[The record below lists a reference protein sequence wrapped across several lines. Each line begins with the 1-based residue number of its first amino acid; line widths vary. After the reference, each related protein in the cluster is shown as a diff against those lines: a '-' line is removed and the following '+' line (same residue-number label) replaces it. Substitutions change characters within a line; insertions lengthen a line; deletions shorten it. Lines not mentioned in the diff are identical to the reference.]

1 MNLNV
6 VSVRPGNPAAHWRPY
21 FYSMAMIVVV
31 TGFVLMMQ
39 EQELINIA
47 LFYQLPVI
55 LSAFWWGRWPSYV
68 TALVSMLAF
77 DFLFIPPTYTL
88 SVDDVRYI
96 WSFIT
101 FLLVAFIIGGRT
113 EVLINEAT
121 TASQRE
127 RSMAALYEFSRE
139 IAAIADLDT
148 ILRKLAAQ
156 VAEAFGQR
164 TLVLVPDESGVLLIR
179 ADHSPAAAASTITD
193 SIPALPAL
201 SETEH
206 EAAHWSYREGKPAG
220 RTCGKFTDSDYL
232 YLPMTTRESVVGLL
246 AVRVDSVDIAA
257 EQQRLLD
264 AWAGL
269 AAIAIERTRLMAKQ
283 QEASLLL
290 ESDKLRTA
298 LLNSVSHELRT
309 PLASIIGS
317 VSTLLESET
326 LYSSQDRHELL
337 VNIQDG
343 ANRMDRVVAN
353 LLDSAR
359 LESGMAHLKLDWCDL
374 EDVIGTALRRLREA
388 VRNRNILF
396 TGGSRVAMIRADS
409 VLLEQVMINL
419 IDNSL
424 KYSKPATPIE
434 IGVAAIPDNI
444 VITVA
449 DRGLGIPPDELPH
462 IFDKFYRI
470 RLPAY
475 RVDGTGLGLS
485 ICKGIIEAHGG
496 KISAENRPGGGTIMK
511 ITLPAPPEQLS
522 PVESG

>member
-1 MNLNV
+1 
-6 VSVRPGNPAAHWRPY
+6 
-21 FYSMAMIVVV
+21 
-31 TGFVLMMQ
+31 
-39 EQELINIA
+39 
-47 LFYQLPVI
+47 
-55 LSAFWWGRWPSYV
+55 
-68 TALVSMLAF
+68 
-77 DFLFIPPTYTL
+77 
-88 SVDDVRYI
+88 
-96 WSFIT
+96 
-101 FLLVAFIIGGRT
+101 
-113 EVLINEAT
+113 
-121 TASQRE
+121 
-127 RSMAALYEFSRE
+127 
-139 IAAIADLDT
+139 
-148 ILRKLAAQ
+148 
-156 VAEAFGQR
+156 
-164 TLVLVPDESGVLLIR
+164 
-179 ADHSPAAAASTITD
+179 
-193 SIPALPAL
+193 
-201 SETEH
+201 
-206 EAAHWSYREGKPAG
+206 
-220 RTCGKFTDSDYL
+220 
-232 YLPMTTRESVVGLL
+232 MTTRESVVGLL
-246 AVRVDSVDIAA
+246 AVRMHAFDIAT
-257 EQQRLLD
+257 EQWRLLD

-359 LESGMAHLKLDWCDL
+359 LESGMVQLKLDWCDL

-388 VRNRNILF
+388 IRNRNIIF
-396 TGGSRVAMIRADS
+396 TGCSQVAMIRADS

-434 IGVAAIPDNI
+434 IGITAVPESI

-462 IFDKFYRI
+462 IFNKFYRI

-475 RVDGTGLGLS
+475 RVHGTGLGLS

-496 KISAENRPGGGTIMK
+496 EITAENRPGGGTIMK
-511 ITLPAPPEQLS
+511 ITLPAPPEEPS

>member
-1 MNLNV
+1 MKLNF
-6 VSVRPGNPAAHWRPY
+6 VSVRPGNPTARWRAY
-21 FYSMAMIVVV
+21 LYSLAMIGVV
-31 TGFVLMMQ
+31 TIFILMLQ

-68 TALVSMLAF
+68 TALLSMLAF
-77 DFLFIPPTYTL
+77 DFLFISPTYTL

-113 EVLINEAT
+113 EVLINEAAA
-121 TASQRE
+121 ASQRE
-127 RSMAALYEFSRE
+127 RGMAALYEFSRE

-148 ILRKLAAQ
+148 ILRKLAVQ

-164 TLVLVPDESGVLLIR
+164 ALVLIPDENGVLVIR
-179 ADHSPAAAASTITD
+179 ADHSPAAIAANVEDFSPIR
-193 SIPALPAL
+193 SSLPEKEL
-201 SETEH
+201 S
-206 EAAHWSYREGKPAG
+206 AAQWSFSEGKPAG
-220 RTCGKFTDSDYL
+220 RTCEKFADSDYL
-232 YLPMTTRESVVGLL
+232 YLPMTTQESVVGLL
-246 AVRVDSVDIAA
+246 TVRMHAFDIAT

-359 LESGMAHLKLDWCDL
+359 LESGMVQLKLDWCDL

-388 VRNRNILF
+388 IRNRNIIF
-396 TGGSRVAMIRADS
+396 TGCSQVAMIRADS

-434 IGVAAIPDNI
+434 IGVTAVPENI

-449 DRGLGIPPDELPH
+449 DHGLGIPPDELSH
-462 IFDKFYRI
+462 IFNKFYRI

-496 KISAENRPGGGTIMK
+496 EISAENRPGGGTIMK
-511 ITLPAPPEQLS
+511 IILPAPPEEPS

>member
-1 MNLNV
+1 MKLNV
-6 VSVRPGNPAAHWRPY
+6 VSARPGNPAAYWPPY
-21 FYSMAMIVVV
+21 LYSMSMIGFV
-31 TGFVLMMQ
+31 TIFVLMMQ

-55 LSAFWWGRWPSYV
+55 LSAFWWGRWPSYL
-68 TALVSMLAF
+68 TAIVSMLAF
-77 DFLFIPPTYTL
+77 DFLFISPTYTL

-96 WSFIT
+96 WSFII

-121 TASQRE
+121 AASQRE

-139 IAAIADLDT
+139 IAAIADLDA

-156 VAEAFGQR
+156 VADTFGQR
-164 TLVLVPDESGVLLIR
+164 TLVIVPDETGILCIR
-179 ADHSPAAAASTITD
+179 ADHSPVVVAVNGEDSVPLISSLPENELIAAQ
-193 SIPALPAL
+193 
-201 SETEH
+201 
-206 EAAHWSYREGKPAG
+206 WSFREGRPAG
-220 RTCGKFTDSDYL
+220 RTCEKFADSDYL

-246 AVRVDSVDIAA
+246 AVCVNSVAIAT

-359 LESGMAHLKLDWCDL
+359 LESGMVHLKLDWCDL

-388 VRNRNILF
+388 IRNRNIIF
-396 TGGSRVAMIRADS
+396 TGCSQVAMIRADS

-434 IGVAAIPDNI
+434 IGVTAIPNKI
-444 VITVA
+444 IITVA
-449 DRGLGIPPDELPH
+449 DRGLGIPPDELSH

-496 KISAENRPGGGTIMK
+496 EITAENRPGGGTIMK
-511 ITLPAPPEQLS
+511 ITLPAPPEELS

>member
-1 MNLNV
+1 MKLNI
-6 VSVRPGNPAAHWRPY
+6 VSVRPGNPAARWRPTL
-21 FYSMAMIVVV
+21 YSLAMIGVM
-31 TGFVLMMQ
+31 TIFILMLQ

-68 TALVSMLAF
+68 TAIVSMLVF
-77 DFLFIPPTYTL
+77 DFLFISPTYTF

-96 WSFIT
+96 WSFFT

-113 EVLINEAT
+113 EVLINEAAA
-121 TASQRE
+121 ASQRE

-139 IAAIADLDT
+139 IAAIADLDA
-148 ILRKLAAQ
+148 ILRKLAVQ

-164 TLVLVPDESGVLLIR
+164 TLVLIPDENGVLVIR
-179 ADHSPAAAASTITD
+179 ADHSPAAIAANVED
-193 SIPALPAL
+193 SVPIRSSLPEKEL
-201 SETEH
+201 I
-206 EAAHWSYREGKPAG
+206 AAQWSFSEGKPAG
-220 RTCGKFTDSDYL
+220 RTCEKFAASDYL

-246 AVRVDSVDIAA
+246 AVRMHAFDIAT
-257 EQQRLLD
+257 EQRRLLD

-359 LESGMAHLKLDWCDL
+359 LESGMVQLKLDWCDL

-388 VRNRNILF
+388 IRNRNIIF
-396 TGGSRVAMIRADS
+396 TGCSQVAMIRADS

-434 IGVAAIPDNI
+434 IGITAVPESI

-462 IFDKFYRI
+462 IFNKFYRM

-475 RVDGTGLGLS
+475 RVHGTGLGLS

-496 KISAENRPGGGTIMK
+496 EITAENRPGGGTIMK
-511 ITLPAPPEQLS
+511 ITLPAPPEEPS